1 MSRFPTHAAAAHV
14 DSSQGAFLDSR
25 RYLSTASS
33 PSAAASWQFT
43 ETHSCVFFDTQTS
56 AVITTV
62 SSRDTRPSSGSFK
75 VVKVT
80 NFGQPRLSVPFWN
93 VFPQRFRTSLAETTA
108 AFSSSCFLA
117 PSIVSV
123 KFTCIFREA
132 STAVRNIETYP
143 LASSRFPWGYRSI
156 RHETPPTSKCGDGS
170 LFFPSELQ
178 PRTVHRNVRTASGV
192 VSVMAGASANAP
204 IPSSARSA
212 QSRDPS
218 ARDWCVVTPPSRGHR
233 LFPSK
238 FLGRFNN
245 KINEDGT
252 GDYK

>member
-14 DSSQGAFLDSR
+14 DSSQGAHFSR

-62 SSRDTRPSSGSFK
+62 SSRDTRPSSGSFMI
-75 VVKVT
+75 VKDL
-80 NFGQPRLSVPFWN
+80 NLRQPQLSVPFWN
-93 VFPQRFRTSLAETTA
+93 VIPPCCRTALAETAA

-117 PSIVSV
+117 PSIVNV
-123 KFTCIFREA
+123 KCTCIFRGG
-132 STAVRNIETYP
+132 STALRYIETYP
-143 LASSRFPWGYRSI
+143 LSSMPSPWGYSLTS
-156 RHETPPTSKCGDGS
+156 HETPPTSKCGEFITS
-170 LFFPSELQ
+170 FVSELQ

-204 IPSSARSA
+204 IPSRARPA
-212 QSRDPS
+212 QRRDPS
-218 ARDWCVVTPPSRGHR
+218 ARDWCAVTPPSRR
-233 LFPSK
+233 PQTVS
-238 FLGRFNN
+238 R
-245 KINEDGT
+245 T
-252 GDYK
+252 VQ